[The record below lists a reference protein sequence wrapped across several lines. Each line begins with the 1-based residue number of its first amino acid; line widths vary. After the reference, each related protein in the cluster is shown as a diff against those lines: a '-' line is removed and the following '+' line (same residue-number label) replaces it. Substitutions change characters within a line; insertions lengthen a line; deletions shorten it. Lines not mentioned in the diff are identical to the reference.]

1 MLTYL
6 IRRLLMFIPILVGIS
21 FLTFSLMLLIPGDPA
36 AVLLGQEA
44 TEEAIAQ
51 FRTNFGLDKPWYARY
66 FNYMSNLLQ
75 GDLGDSI
82 FQNQPVIVSLQQ
94 RLGATLELAFAAQ
107 FLAVFMGLTLGVL
120 AAIKRGTLIDTFS
133 MLFAQLGISMP
144 VYWLGILLMFFFA
157 VHLGWLPAIGRGQ
170 PLIPSILQALKGAF
184 GPLQDSLAHLL
195 MPALALGFN
204 SAAIISRLARASML
218 DNLNEDFVRTAY
230 SKGLRRHYVIIIH
243 VLHNALLPIISI
255 IGLRFG
261 TLIGGAV
268 LTETIFGWP
277 GLGQL
282 TVGAIAQRDIPLVQG
297 AVLVFALFFALINLI
312 VDILYAVIDPR
323 VRLRR

>member
-6 IRRLLMFIPILVGIS
+6 FRRLLMLIPILVGIS

-44 TEEAIAQ
+44 TEEAITQ
-51 FRTNFGLDKPWYARY
+51 FRTNFGLDKPWYVRY
-66 FNYMSNLLQ
+66 VNYMSNVCQ

-107 FLAVFMGLTLGVL
+107 FLAVVMGLTLGVL
-120 AAIKRGTLIDTFS
+120 AAIKRGTLIDTVS

-170 PLIPSILQALKGAF
+170 PLVSAVLQALQGSF
-184 GPLQDSLAHLL
+184 GPLRDSLAHLL

-204 SAAIISRLARASML
+204 SAAIISRLARTSML

-230 SKGLRRHYVIIIH
+230 SKWLKRPYVIIIH

-282 TVGAIAQRDIPLVQG
+282 TVSAIAQRDIPLVQG
-297 AVLVFALFFALINLI
+297 AVLVFALFFALINVI
-312 VDILYAVIDPR
+312 VDISYAVIDPR
-323 VRLRR
+323 VRLR